1 MKYFIP
7 VLFLLAS
14 VVLIAQ
20 TLPDFSQIDLK
31 SLSDTQLEL
40 FLTRAK
46 SAGYSE
52 NQLLKLAQSQG
63 LNTSEL
69 EIFNQRINSLKA
81 KRVLERSSSPIS
93 SSRLRESYR
102 DSLSIVREKKTDIF
116 GLNIFRSNSF
126 LTFEPNVNISIP
138 KDYKIGPGDE
148 IYLDIYGKSESYYEG
163 VVSNEGKIILE
174 NVGPVSLLGLTPNQA
189 EDRLKQKL
197 SIIYEGILEVPQ
209 STFVDFS
216 LGNLRSISINVVG
229 QVELPGTYT
238 LSSLTTVYNAL
249 YAAGGIS
256 DNGTLRDIKVFRD
269 SKLIQKVDIYDFLI
283 SGNSKSNVR
292 LRNGDI
298 ILVGPFTE
306 RVSLAGAVKTP
317 GIFELKENETIAD
330 LLSFAGGF
338 APDANTEL
346 LSINRVIEN
355 SKVIANVNENQFEIF
370 SLKAG
375 DAIIVDK
382 VLDQYTNRVIVE
394 GAVLNAGQYAIT
406 QNSSL
411 KELLISKVI
420 LRPDAYLSTA
430 LISRTT
436 ANYNSELLS
445 VDLTPILNGDE
456 DFEIQPEDVITILS
470 KEELSDEQYVT
481 IDGEVKNPG
490 TIPYFENL
498 NLNDLILLAGGYRNS
513 GSVQRIE
520 IARRRSSDDNTEN
533 NLSDILVYNLDE
545 IGKSE
550 IPKILP
556 FDEVYVRRNPNF
568 RTQRTVRV
576 EGEVKYPG
584 KYVIQDENERISN
597 LVERAGGVSSFA
609 FIEGATLLRTTEFA
623 DEFSDV
629 QKQIND
635 LSNLRLR
642 LNDSTK
648 ILSES
653 ELLLLSRIDE
663 DLSKLSRIAESNQ
676 SLSNFTKRQR
686 LKDIL
691 EKNSLLESSQLR
703 TSEPIGINLMEV
715 LKQPGSRSDLLLES
729 DDVLIIPKRSETV
742 RLRGKLLYPTTVRHE
757 QSKSLRYYINMAG
770 GFDIRA
776 KKSGTYVVYA
786 NGDVAR
792 TRKFLF
798 FKFYPKVKAG
808 TDIIVPSKPIKI
820 PVRIQDVVAITS
832 GLATLVLVVNQIT
845 GN

>member
-1 MKYFIP
+1 LKYFIP